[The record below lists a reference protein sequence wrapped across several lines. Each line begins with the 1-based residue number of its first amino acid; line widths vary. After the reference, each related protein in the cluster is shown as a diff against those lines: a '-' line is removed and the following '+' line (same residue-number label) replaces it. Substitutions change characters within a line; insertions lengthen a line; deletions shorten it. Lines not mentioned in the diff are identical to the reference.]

1 MKMDSSSGAKRRIAL
16 VYNDSSSKAGA
27 MCSGNSVSGSPDVSS
42 CSDEFVFKQDVPA
55 MLLRDLLAKEVSIYI
70 RSGISSGRCALC
82 PFREFSRPCRV
93 RLHVQKYHSS
103 YNNWCASGV
112 KQKKLCAA
120 LYDND
125 MMAEEEGFTAS
136 PNIQHAGRN
145 FSLCFVNRKYG

>member
-1 MKMDSSSGAKRRIAL
+1 MKMDSSSGVKRRIAL

-27 MCSGNSVSGSPDVSS
+27 ICSGNSVSGSSDVSAR
-42 CSDEFVFKQDVPA
+42 SDEYVCKQDVPA
-55 MLLRDLLAKEVSIYI
+55 VVLRGLLAKEVSIYI

-93 RLHVQKYHSS
+93 RLHVQKYHIPCS
-103 YNNWCASGV
+103 NWCASGI

-145 FSLCFVNRKYG
+145 FALGFVNRK